1 MRFARVFLFVA
12 VAGVCGSAVAQSI
25 FNIQPAQPQGGQ
37 QKPAVVSG
45 TPIEQ
50 QSSVSK
56 QNQAQRYSRPAPADA
71 KMASQF
77 EQLPSESNDAYQNR
91 LKAMSQRAIADLER
105 ASREH
110 YSKIK
115 ELAPK

>member
-1 MRFARVFLFVA
+1 MRFAQVFLFVA

-56 QNQAQRYSRPAPADA
+56 PNQAQRYNRPAPDA

-77 EQLPSESNDAYQNR
+77 EQLPNESNDAYQNR
-91 LKAMSQRAIADLER
+91 LKVMSQRAIADLER